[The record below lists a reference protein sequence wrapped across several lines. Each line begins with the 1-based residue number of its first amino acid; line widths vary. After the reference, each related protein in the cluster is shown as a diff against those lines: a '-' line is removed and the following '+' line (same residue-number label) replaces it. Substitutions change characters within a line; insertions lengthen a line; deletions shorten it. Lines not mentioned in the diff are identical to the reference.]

1 MWEKAE
7 GISSSQRLVLR
18 ILKRI
23 WKEDNQNRFIPCSCP
38 LSNSQ
43 WDVLLHREAENPH
56 TIVLWGRR
64 MHGRIHLAADNFLQR
79 CVKIA
84 HNLKMVPIFLLN
96 FSCFGCRSIAWEIKS
111 DYVKY
116 FNGELKTPWN
126 WAHHL
131 FFSPFST
138 SPFWAEEQNVSP
150 PVAKIM
156 YFQLCVWF
164 WCTLQMLLQ
173 LREVFSHALQPWLWS
188 GNTSGRLTSSE
199 YRKSTGRTWLL
210 RKHR

>member
-23 WKEDNQNRFIPCSCP
+23 WKEDNQTRFIPCSCP

-96 FSCFGCRSIAWEIKS
+96 FSCFGCRSIACEIKS

-116 FNGELKTPWN
+116 FNGELKLLGTEQITYFFPRSP
-126 WAHHL
+126 HL
-131 FFSPFST
+131 PSELKNKM
-138 SPFWAEEQNVSP
+138 W
-150 PVAKIM
+150 
-156 YFQLCVWF
+156 
-164 WCTLQMLLQ
+164 
-173 LREVFSHALQPWLWS
+173 ALQWP
-188 GNTSGRLTSSE
+188 
-199 YRKSTGRTWLL
+199 K
-210 RKHR
+210 